1 MDSIDQRLLA
11 LFDDIPTDALD
22 LHVFFELA
30 GGNTP
35 DEQAVV
41 LAAIDR
47 LLKRGWLEERG
58 SDFYSR
64 TERGRKAVE
73 ALR

>member
-1 MDSIDQRLLA
+1 MDSLDQRLLA
-11 LFDDIPTDALD
+11 LFDDIPADALD

-35 DEQAVV
+35 DEQSVV

-47 LLKRGWLEERG
+47 LVERGWLEERG
-58 SDFYSR
+58 NDFYAR
-64 TERGRKAVE
+64 TERGRHAVE